1 MTSLRKLKTKIK
13 GVHFVEKITTAMR
26 FTSQAT
32 VSQLLPKFRYLE
44 ERVKCEERIVQE
56 AWDAFGGDVFVPK
69 HLCTKV
75 GAPSIYIVFGPE
87 RGFCG
92 AMTDTLVTET
102 LRAAKIN
109 DKLWVVGHDI
119 IKRLRSKKR
128 RFDLD
133 FGTREESMGAVF
145 PLLMKEL
152 KNQVAEHVTVIYPH
166 FVSLMVWEMRVC
178 QIVPFGLP
186 RGPQK
191 TNAALGEDPIDF
203 WRYVAERYIRQ
214 ALYYTRMHAQI
225 SEHAAR
231 MAAMDQASKNAEDLV
246 SALRLEWQR
255 CRQALVTK
263 ELLEVT
269 AGAVAL
275 EDV

>member
-1 MTSLRKLKTKIK
+1 MSSLRKLKTKIK
-13 GVHFVEKITTAMR
+13 GVQFVEKITTAMR
-26 FTSQAT
+26 FTSQAA
-32 VSQLLPKFRYLE
+32 VSQLLPKFRFLE
-44 ERVKCEERIVQE
+44 ERRHCEERIVQE
-56 AWDAFGGDVFVPK
+56 AWDAFGGHTFVPE
-69 HLCTKV
+69 HLRAKI

-92 AMTDTLVTET
+92 AMTDIIVGET
-102 LRAAKIN
+102 QRCTRIN

-166 FVSLMVWEMRVC
+166 FVSLMVWEMRVQ
-178 QIVPFGLP
+178 QIVPFGLD
-186 RGPQK
+186 RGEK

-203 WRYVAERYIRQ
+203 WCYVAERYIRQ
-214 ALYYTRMHAQI
+214 ALYYARMHTQI

-246 SALRLEWQR
+246 DTLRLEWQR

>member
-1 MTSLRKLKTKIK
+1 MSSLRKLKTKIK
-13 GVHFVEKITTAMR
+13 GVRFVEKITTAMR

-32 VSQLLPKFRYLE
+32 VSNLLPKFRYME
-44 ERVKCEERIVQE
+44 ERMDCEWRIVQE
-56 AWDAFGGDVFVPK
+56 AWDAFGGDAFVPR
-69 HLCTKV
+69 HLRTKV

-92 AMTDTLVTET
+92 AMTETLVRET
-102 LRAAKIN
+102 LRSIKPN
-109 DKLWVVGHDI
+109 DKLWVVGRDI
-119 IKRLRSKKR
+119 VKCLRSKKR
-128 RFDLD
+128 QFDLD
-133 FGTREESMGAVF
+133 FGAREESKNAVF

-152 KNQVAEHVTVIYPH
+152 KGQVSEHVTVIYPH
-166 FVSLMVWEMRVC
+166 FVSLMSWKMQVH
-178 QIVPFGLP
+178 QIVPFGLH
-186 RGPQK
+186 RGEK
-191 TNAALGEDPIDF
+191 TNASLGEDPIDF
-203 WRYVAERYIRQ
+203 WGYVAERYIRK
-214 ALYYTRMHAQI
+214 ALYYTRVHAQI

-231 MAAMDQASKNAEDLV
+231 MAAMDQASKNAEELV
-246 SALRLEWQR
+246 DSLRLEWQR